1 MIRAQRVFPLSDFVR
16 KTKSFTEDLEKTKEP
31 IALTVNGK
39 VKMVMVDPESYDAFL
54 TIVNNRVFI
63 EAVLEG
69 ERDAEAGHVT
79 PAKVVI
85 AELRA
90 KYDL

>member
-1 MIRAQRVFPLSDFVR
+1 MISVQRVFPLSEFVR
-16 KTKSFTEDLEKTKEP
+16 KTKSFTEDLEVTKEP

-39 VKMVMVDPESYDAFL
+39 VKMVVVDPESYDAYMR
-54 TIVNNRVFI
+54 IIRNQDFI

-69 ERDAEAGHVT
+69 LRDLREGRHEPGEA
-79 PAKVVI
+79 VI
-85 AELRA
+85 AELKS

>member
-1 MIRAQRVFPLSDFVR
+1 MISVQRVFPLSEFVR
-16 KTKSFTEDLEKTKEP
+16 KTKAFTEDLEVTKEP

-39 VKMVMVDPESYDAFL
+39 VKMVVIDAESYQQYCQIID
-54 TIVNNRVFI
+54 NRDFI

-69 ERDAEAGHVT
+69 ERAADEGRT
-79 PAKVVI
+79 RPAKIVI

-90 KYDL
+90 KYGL